1 MAKSLDNLSRA
12 VSHALRHEPWLYE
25 LELDEQGWAD
35 ADALLEALRN
45 ESVDW
50 QSLSRTDLAEMIRT
64 SSKQRHEIVNGHIRA
79 LYGHSLPGKLARI
92 SAAPPAQLFHGTAPE
107 TLPRIR
113 ENGLLPMGRQ
123 YVHLS
128 ADRDTATAVGRRK
141 SKYPVVL
148 VIWADD
154 ACKTGVAF
162 YAGNDKV
169 WLADQVP
176 PEFIDFGWVAHV
188 P

>member
-64 SSKQRHEIVNGHIRA
+64 SSKQRHEIVNGHIREN
-79 LYGHSLPGKLARI
+79 SPG
-92 SAAPPAQLFHGTAPE
+92 SPPHHRLNYFTERHLKPC
-107 TLPRIR
+107 R
-113 ENGLLPMGRQ
+113 E
-123 YVHLS
+123 S
-128 ADRDTATAVGRRK
+128 E
-141 SKYPVVL
+141 
-148 VIWADD
+148 
-154 ACKTGVAF
+154 KTGCCRWDANTF
-162 YAGNDKV
+162 TCPLIGIQ
-169 WLADQVP
+169 LLL
-176 PEFIDFGWVAHV
+176 
-188 P
+188 